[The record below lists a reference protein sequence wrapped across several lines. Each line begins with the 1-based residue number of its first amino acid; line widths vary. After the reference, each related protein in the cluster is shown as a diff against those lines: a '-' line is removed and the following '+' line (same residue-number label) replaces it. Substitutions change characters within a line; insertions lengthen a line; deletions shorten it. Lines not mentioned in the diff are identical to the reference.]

1 MLTAAD
7 LIQALQR
14 RLLLQA
20 PHRHRAVGE
29 FPPGWQAW
37 LAEMAQRPGRLAG
50 VPPQAMVDVLV
61 QRSPR
66 PAPKRVGDMT
76 RWQAFAAMWRQQWHA
91 PIPEERGLRRFA
103 VAMTALIHLVLGV
116 MLFWLAL
123 LQFLGVPVTREGE
136 TVVQIEYIGDGTPEV
151 AGGGEAPPAAEEA
164 PSADAAAR
172 APQPPS
178 SAGAPSRPAP
188 GDTAQAMPD
197 LQAPLPEIAQ
207 RDVPEPQVPAAS
219 EPLVDQPVAVSEP
232 RNEEPVTFVLP
243 PPTIRPRS
251 TDPAA
256 PDLSVPTPA
265 VTAREV
271 SEPVQP
277 IQRELAPQPL
287 ANPAL
292 AARAPSVS
300 ERAIPEPLQRPSV
313 PARSVATAPIATPD
327 LSAAVPQVRRV
338 DVPSPQPRPGSA
350 APTSAPA
357 PSSTASTRAPA
368 SSAAPAA
375 GRTATSSATSP
386 SGASARPNAAGRA
399 GEVGVGPRSVP
410 APGAWPTPRRA
421 DDWGDADRNRPGAQ
435 AGGRPGLYNP
445 DGSLRVP
452 GPPGSASRGQPPGTV
467 TDEIADLDRAGTWL
481 KRRPNDYEPTRFEQY
496 WRPHQDLLEEWVSK
510 GIKKVMVP
518 IPGTNK
524 KLECVVSLLQAA
536 GGCTVSDPNLNE
548 QPASARPPPDIPFKP
563 ELQEDN
569 GSVKPTP

>member
-7 LIQALQR
+7 LILALQR

-20 PHRHRAVGE
+20 PHRHRTAGE
-29 FPPGWQAW
+29 FPPGWKAW
-37 LAEMAQRPGRLAG
+37 LADMAVRPGRVTG
-50 VPPQAMVDVLV
+50 VPPAAIVDVLA
-61 QRSPR
+61 QRTPR
-66 PAPKRVGDMT
+66 QPPRRVGDLG
-76 RWQAFAAMWRQQWHA
+76 RWQAFAAMWRQQWQP
-91 PIPEERGLRRFA
+91 PIPEERGLRWFA
-103 VAMTALIHLVLGV
+103 VGMTAVIHVILAV
-116 MLFWLAL
+116 MLMWLAL

-136 TVVQIEYIGDGTPEV
+136 TVVQVEYIGDGTPDTP
-151 AGGGEAPPAAEEA
+151 GGGDAPPQVQETE
-164 PSADAAAR
+164 PDEAAAQ
-172 APQPPS
+172 AQPSP
-178 SAGAPSRPAP
+178 AAPSRPAP
-188 GDTAQAMPD
+188 TEPPQATPD

-207 RDVPEPQVPAAS
+207 RDVPEPQLPAPS
-219 EPLVDQPVAVSEP
+219 EPVAEQPVAVTEP

-243 PPTIRPRS
+243 PPTLRPRT

-256 PDLSVPTPA
+256 PELRTPTPN
-265 VTAREV
+265 VTARDV

-277 IQRELAPQPL
+277 IQRDIPPRPL
-287 ANPAL
+287 ADPTL

-300 ERAIPEPLQRPSV
+300 ERSIPEPLQRPALPSRAV
-313 PARSVATAPIATPD
+313 PARPVAVPDLAATA
-327 LSAAVPQVRRV
+327 PQVRRV
-338 DVPSPQPRPGSA
+338 DVPTPQPRPGTA
-350 APTSAPA
+350 A
-357 PSSTASTRAPA
+357 
-368 SSAAPAA
+368 
-375 GRTATSSATSP
+375 P
-386 SGASARPNAAGRA
+386 SGASGTSTRADRASPAASASSGSSLPSSATARPSAVARAA
-399 GEVGVGPRSVP
+399 EVGVGPRTAP
-410 APGAWPTPRRA
+410 APGAWPSPRRA
-421 DDWGDADRNRPGAQ
+421 DDWGDADRNRPGAP

-452 GPPGSASRGQPPGTV
+452 GAPGSAAPGQPPGTI

-481 KRRPNDYEPTRFEQY
+481 KRRPNEFEPTRFEQY
-496 WRPHQDLLEEWVSK
+496 WRPHQNLLEEWVSK